1 MAGTGVTFTALHPA
15 IGCRADISP
24 RDVAAS
30 SGDAEIFR
38 ELANAIATHSV
49 VLLRPDR
56 GNVDEPVDSLTPQE
70 ISEVYTKVHHAM
82 GWNCWPP
89 HKLPSQPQPQPQ
101 AQSCDAPHAGCGAPN
116 VTPTPVCFD
125 VPPTPERNP
134 PPLVSP
140 TPMDGCNSNSDSTVH
155 DAGLSTDVDVNL
167 RGACFPGFPETN
179 VLGCISGLQDWHGL
193 TGFLTPTAW
202 WEMHSCQFHQDGGF
216 SGESP
221 PPPALVAMYCEET
234 PTEGAATLQW
244 PTEESLPYAPGA
256 TLFFS
261 TRTALELADPMVVE
275 RARNMTCVYRAG
287 FGRVVD
293 EEYPIMSPSGI
304 VSESPAPI
312 PAAFT
317 GVQRPVAPPPHRS
330 SSQSD
335 EMVPPAAVHAFKS
348 LENFAFDGAAPAIAG
363 AAAMLYQVSDDGH
376 PEFAHSL
383 VQEDEAGRPFILCHG
398 LCLDHLEENGVVLAW
413 RESAA
418 FVDALLGPT
427 AKPPYLLALEWAP
440 GDLAIWDNR
449 TTQHSVTPSHGCGDT
464 TGYAVL
470 GGRRLMT
477 RTAMQPDWTPTL
489 VTPRQR

>member
-1 MAGTGVTFTALHPA
+1 
-15 IGCRADISP
+15 
-24 RDVAAS
+24 
-30 SGDAEIFR
+30 
-38 ELANAIATHSV
+38 
-49 VLLRPDR
+49 
-56 GNVDEPVDSLTPQE
+56 
-70 ISEVYTKVHHAM
+70 
-82 GWNCWPP
+82 
-89 HKLPSQPQPQPQ
+89 
-101 AQSCDAPHAGCGAPN
+101 
-116 VTPTPVCFD
+116 
-125 VPPTPERNP
+125 
-134 PPLVSP
+134 
-140 TPMDGCNSNSDSTVH
+140 
-155 DAGLSTDVDVNL
+155 
-167 RGACFPGFPETN
+167 
-179 VLGCISGLQDWHGL
+179 
-193 TGFLTPTAW
+193 
-202 WEMHSCQFHQDGGF
+202 
-216 SGESP
+216 
-221 PPPALVAMYCEET
+221 
-234 PTEGAATLQW
+234 
-244 PTEESLPYAPGA
+244 
-256 TLFFS
+256 
-261 TRTALELADPMVVE
+261 MVVE

-398 LCLDHLEENGVVLAW
+398 LCLDHLEEKGVVLTW

-449 TTQHSVTPSHGCGDT
+449 TTQHSVTPSHGCGET

>member
-1 MAGTGVTFTALHPA
+1 MWKYLLLACRIYGWTHVRVLH
-15 IGCRADISP
+15 SYMQ
-24 RDVAAS
+24 
-30 SGDAEIFR
+30 
-38 ELANAIATHSV
+38 
-49 VLLRPDR
+49 LLRPDR

-221 PPPALVAMYCEET
+221 PPPALVAM
-234 PTEGAATLQW
+234 
-244 PTEESLPYAPGA
+244 
-256 TLFFS
+256 
-261 TRTALELADPMVVE
+261 
-275 RARNMTCVYRAG
+275 
-287 FGRVVD
+287 
-293 EEYPIMSPSGI
+293 
-304 VSESPAPI
+304 
-312 PAAFT
+312 
-317 GVQRPVAPPPHRS
+317 
-330 SSQSD
+330 
-335 EMVPPAAVHAFKS
+335 
-348 LENFAFDGAAPAIAG
+348 
-363 AAAMLYQVSDDGH
+363 
-376 PEFAHSL
+376 
-383 VQEDEAGRPFILCHG
+383 
-398 LCLDHLEENGVVLAW
+398 
-413 RESAA
+413 
-418 FVDALLGPT
+418 
-427 AKPPYLLALEWAP
+427 
-440 GDLAIWDNR
+440 
-449 TTQHSVTPSHGCGDT
+449 
-464 TGYAVL
+464 
-470 GGRRLMT
+470 
-477 RTAMQPDWTPTL
+477 
-489 VTPRQR
+489 